1 MDRVTSRDPSP
12 PRASGALRLVDRWA
26 TSIRI
31 THEFSRLDRALFWL
45 AVVGIPA
52 ALLAISLGA
61 WLRWAPTQAPES
73 PHPVAFRVL
82 PDAQGQWD
90 WAAAA
95 ARLPGQAAA
104 QQHLDTHLS
113 TAPHWLS
120 FPLGT
125 SAQRWSLPSRHATE
139 WACWLAPQGQR
150 LGHAT
155 RTASQ
160 GEIAPFN
167 AGFVLNTPPGEA
179 GRTALCRVR
188 AEGPARLTV
197 EALDDG
203 AWLQGLQRFE
213 RHAGLVDGGLMI
225 LAGFL
230 ALAALINRNVTYL
243 LFAAWMVLNLR
254 MAALSGGWDVQWLG
268 HRIPAEWLTPLRHA
282 TVAAFFLCTYAL
294 FRRFFAQELARVR
307 HPRVLA
313 AAGLVAALNTGLAAV
328 LPFEAYLKATWVLA
342 PLGIALLVGLLARI
356 LWVTRSRVALWWAAA
371 IGVTLAASLH
381 EVVAAAWG
389 YKALIGHFNHVTS
402 ALLASLLAV
411 AAVAQQI
418 KQERVARREA
428 KAKLLQTYDAMPL
441 GLFTVARD
449 GTWLAAN
456 PAMHVLMGEPPLDL
470 GHERW
475 AARLGDAS
483 WQRLID
489 ATAAGE
495 AIEFSVPTP
504 GPESDAARLM
514 ARATWAGDVLEG
526 SLQDVTE
533 RAKATERLRFLA
545 EHDSLTQVL
554 NRRGIQR
561 ALEQALA
568 DLRAGEHLC
577 IAYLDLDRFK
587 LINDLY
593 GHPAGDEVLLQVCQ
607 RVQGLLS
614 PGMTFG
620 RVGGDEFLLLMPQLP
635 VDLAALLCQGMTTA
649 IGQEVYRVGERAF
662 QVGGSVGLAEI
673 AAGTSAKDAIATA
686 DRACRAAKRG
696 TPLGLVVYEH
706 DASDFAEHHAEMAL
720 VQRLATRQP
729 LTGLFVEMQPI
740 MSLSQPR
747 GSLNFEVLL
756 RMQDADG
763 QRVPVGRLI
772 QAAEQ
777 TGRMGE
783 VDRWVLAHVLGW
795 LRQHEAQLTRTQF
808 VCMNLSGSSLNDER
822 FLEDAFALLKGHLDV
837 AHHLCLEVT
846 ESVALHDLANT
857 RRFIHQVR
865 QTGAKVALDDFGA
878 GYTSFSYLAELP
890 ADLLKID
897 GSFIVHM
904 NQHPAH
910 ISIVEAVVSLA
921 HNLGMKTVAEWAED
935 AATVETLA
943 EIGVDYVQGYAIAK
957 PMAPERLVQHA
968 SCADFLSSDE
978 MRQLARR
985 LETLGRT
992 PDLVVGAAP
1001 SPVGGGGH

>member
-1 MDRVTSRDPSP
+1 MTSRDPSP
-12 PRASGALRLVDRWA
+12 PSALGALRLVDRWA

-45 AVVGIPA
+45 AVLGIPA
-52 ALLAISLGA
+52 VLLAISLTA
-61 WLRWAPTQAPES
+61 WARWSPAQGLAAPTPVTFQVLADPHGRWDWHEAWQQLQAPA
-73 PHPVAFRVL
+73 PRQDHV
-82 PDAQGQWD
+82 
-90 WAAAA
+90 
-95 ARLPGQAAA
+95 
-104 QQHLDTHLS
+104 DTHLS
-113 TAPHWLS
+113 TAPHWLLLS
-120 FPLGT
+120 TNAP
-125 SAQRWSLPSRHATE
+125 SQRWALPSRHATDVR
-139 WACWLAPQGQR
+139 CWQAPNGQF

-155 RTASQ
+155 RAATNGQ
-160 GEIAPFN
+160 LAPYN
-167 AGFVLNTPPGEA
+167 AGFALRTTGPGA
-179 GRTALCRVR
+179 VLCRVLS
-188 AEGPARLTV
+188 EGPARLSV
-197 EALDDG
+197 EALDD
-203 AWLQGLQRFE
+203 AQWVQGLQRFE

-230 ALAALINRNVTYL
+230 VLAALINRNVTYL

-254 MAALSGGWDVQWLG
+254 MAALSGGWDGQWLG
-268 HRIPAEWLTPLRHA
+268 YRIPAEWLTPSRHW
-282 TVAAFFLCTYAL
+282 TVAAFFLCTFAL
-294 FRRFFAQELARVR
+294 FRRFFAQELGLVR

-313 AAGLVAALNTGLAAV
+313 AASAVAALNTGLALL

-342 PLGIALLVGLLARI
+342 PVGIGLLVWLLGRI
-356 LWVTRSRVALWWAAA
+356 LWVTRSRVALWWAGA

-381 EVVAAAWG
+381 EVVAAALG

-402 ALLASLLAV
+402 ALAASLLAV

-418 KQERVARREA
+418 KQEREARRQA

-456 PAMHVLMGEPPLDL
+456 PALHALVGPPALTF
-470 GHERW
+470 GQERW
-475 AARLGDAS
+475 AARLGDDS
-483 WQRLID
+483 WQQLLD
-489 ATAAGE
+489 ATARGE
-495 AIEFSVPTP
+495 AVEFSVPGP
-504 GPESDAARLM
+504 GADRPRLM
-514 ARATWAGDVLEG
+514 ARATWAGAVLEG

-568 DLRAGEHLC
+568 ALSTGQHLC

-593 GHPAGDEVLLQVCQ
+593 GHPAGDEVLLQVCD
-607 RVQGLLS
+607 RVRALLS

-620 RVGGDEFLLLMPQLP
+620 RVGGDEFLLLMPQLS
-635 VDLAALLCQGMTTA
+635 VDLAALLCQGVTAA
-649 IGQEVYRVGERAF
+649 IGHEVYHVGDRAF

-673 AAGTSAKDAIATA
+673 AEGTLAKDAIATA

-729 LTGLFVEMQPI
+729 LQGLLVEMQPI

-756 RMQDADG
+756 RMEDPDG
-763 QRVPVGRLI
+763 RRVPVGRLI

-783 VDRWVLAHVLGW
+783 IDRWVLQHVLAW
-795 LRQHEAQLTRTQF
+795 LRQHEAHLTRTQF

-822 FLEDAFALLKGHLDV
+822 FLQDAFDLLNAHLDV

-846 ESVALHDLANT
+846 ESVALHDLANM

-943 EIGVDYVQGYAIAK
+943 EIGVDYVQGYAIAR
-957 PMAPERLVQHA
+957 PMAPERLLQHG
-968 SCADFLSSDE
+968 SCADFLSSDD

-992 PDLVVGAAP
+992 PELVVGATP
-1001 SPVGGGGH
+1001 SPVPGGAH